1 MSFIPFDVIQQ
12 QALAA
17 QSELD
22 RSAEMAQPED
32 VGIDQVLQEAAMF
45 MSELSNPGHLNR
57 IAQGVAAGMLESP
70 FAENRQI
77 GASMAASL
85 GADSKAIQDK
95 LSVAGRLEALQI
107 ASIDRRIK
115 QLELKDAPDKIERDK
130 RQAQAQLEA
139 TQAGIDITKV
149 RTEGERISNL
159 IGQSNLWTAEEKRQ
173 YLPESLQME
182 ARSDRAKARISEAE
196 AALREAEL
204 AHSPDVWRMQQEL
217 HKARLD
223 ELQAQIDA
231 NQAHGRYYNAAA
243 AKEGA
248 EISRLQKQ
256 LPDDVFKIIKSDYEY
271 SSNQMNQLVQSQ
283 SKLLSDKMKLLKDMD
298 LIRVD
303 KSLSEGAKVRALA
316 SRQSEV
322 DRIETTMRAT
332 EAMKVQVWN
341 NRENARNR
349 ILAPYFGGGEY
360 SSYGTNKYGK
370 GTSRPPAFP
379 EGGVYQP
386 PQGMPAYLDPR
397 LDQMNQA
404 LPGSV
409 AADDNPLGLPEG

>member
-32 VGIDQVLQEAAMF
+32 VGTDQVLQEAAMF

-149 RTEGERISNL
+149 RTEGEKISNL
-159 IGQSNLWTAEEKRQ
+159 IGQSNLWTAEEKRK

-217 HKARLD
+217 HRARLD

-248 EISRLQKQ
+248 EIARLQKQ

-271 SSNQMNQLVQSQ
+271 SANQMNSILQSQ
-283 SKLLSDKMKLLKDMD
+283 DRLIKRKGEIMGRMNEIDAETTKDPTKKGSNDIRLGRLKTELD
-298 LIRVD
+298 RVD
-303 KSLSEGAKVRALA
+303 TDL
-316 SRQSEV
+316 
-322 DRIETTMRAT
+322 RAT
-332 EAMKVQVWN
+332 DAMKVQVWN
-341 NRENARNR
+341 NRESARNL
-349 ILAPYFGGGEY
+349 ILAPYLGGGQY
-360 SSYGTNKYGK
+360 SPYGTNKYAP
-370 GTSRPPAFP
+370 TARP
-379 EGGVYQP
+379 
-386 PQGMPAYLDPR
+386 MPAYMEPAHGDNR

-404 LPGSV
+404 LPGAV
-409 AADDNPLGLPEG
+409 PADDNPLGLPEG